1 MTQQH
6 RTSDPAD
13 TLRIL
18 HLSDPHLT
26 ASGFD
31 EDGVDAARALGILM
45 ETLDDVDDVD
55 LVITTG
61 DIADD
66 GSVEGCRRVRD
77 VIGAFARQ
85 RGVPH
90 VYTTG
95 NHDRRASFVEVFGS
109 GHLAADGTDVASVSG
124 PAGICAAVSHVRGL
138 RVVTVDS
145 LVPGSGHGFVGEEQ
159 LGWLREVLA
168 TPAPRG
174 TIVALHHPPVAVAR
188 HPLSSLLLRN
198 PGAFS
203 HALAGSDVRAVLCGH
218 LHHEMSG
225 TIGAVPVHVGPGIVT
240 RIDLA
245 APAGY
250 VKGVLGPRAAVV
262 EMGAERAPIT
272 YTVTARDPRAG
283 EEVYLVEFAAS

>member
-174 TIVALHHPPVAVAR
+174 TTWPCTTHPSP
-188 HPLSSLLLRN
+188 S
-198 PGAFS
+198 
-203 HALAGSDVRAVLCGH
+203 
-218 LHHEMSG
+218 
-225 TIGAVPVHVGPGIVT
+225 PGIPCPASCCAIPVRSRT
-240 RIDLA
+240 RW
-245 APAGY
+245 PAVMCVRCCAGISTMRCP
-250 VKGVLGPRAAVV
+250 GRSEPSRCTSGLESSPASTSPPR
-262 EMGAERAPIT
+262 
-272 YTVTARDPRAG
+272 RDT
-283 EEVYLVEFAAS
+283 